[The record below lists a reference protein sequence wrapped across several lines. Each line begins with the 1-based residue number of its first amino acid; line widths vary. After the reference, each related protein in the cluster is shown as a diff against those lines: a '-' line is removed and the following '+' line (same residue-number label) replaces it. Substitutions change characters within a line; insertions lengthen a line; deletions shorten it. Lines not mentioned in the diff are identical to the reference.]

1 METEQH
7 MIPSSRIL
15 PQQQSNRLGLVLTLG
30 VVVITV
36 ASAYGTRFNPSE
48 LLSPSSLGAAGE
60 FLRGFFPP
68 NLDPDFLNTTLRV
81 AVKTIEISIVG
92 TALAVIFASPL
103 AFFAM
108 SHRGEEQTRHSL
120 GTTSWTARWSLYYIS
135 RLILNILRGIPE
147 LVWALLF
154 VTLVGLGAI
163 PGILAIAT
171 HATGVLG
178 KLYAETFEA
187 VDQRLV
193 ETGRATGASNLQVL
207 GYVILP
213 ASLPI
218 LLSHTLYRWECN
230 MRAAVILGFVGAGG
244 IGNLLVIK
252 LKLFQYQDLA
262 TLILATIGLVIL
274 VDLVSQLVRGHVL
287 DPGSRRFFLSILR

>member
-1 METEQH
+1 MKRGQYSSPSIRT
-7 MIPSSRIL
+7 IPQRHF
-15 PQQQSNRLGLVLTLG
+15 NRLSLALTIG
-30 VVVITV
+30 VVGIII
-36 ASAYGTRFNPSE
+36 ASVYGTRFNPSE
-48 LLSPSSLGAAGE
+48 LLSPSSLDAARDFIG
-60 FLRGFFPP
+60 GFFPP
-68 NLDPDFLNTTLRV
+68 NLDPTFLNVTLRM
-81 AVKTIEISIVG
+81 AMKTMEISIVG
-92 TALAVIFASPL
+92 TALAVAFAFPL
-103 AFFAM
+103 AFFAT
-108 SHRGEEQTRHSL
+108 SYRGEEQSRRSQ
-120 GTTSWTARWSLYYIS
+120 GTVAWAQMWSLFYLS
-135 RLILNILRGIPE
+135 RLILNIFRGIPE

-154 VTLVGLGAI
+154 VSLVGLGAV

-171 HATGVLG
+171 HATGTLG

-187 VDQRLV
+187 ADQRLI
-193 ETGRATGASNLQVL
+193 ETGRATGANNLQVL

-213 ASLPI
+213 SSLPI

-262 TLILATIGLVIL
+262 TLIMATIGLVIL

-287 DPGSRRFFLSILR
+287 DPEGRRFFLSGLR